1 MIIDAYSTGRYLPE
15 ALRRHGVRCTHVQSS
30 PGMPDFFLKSFPAE
44 SFAADDRLVHD
55 ETGRDGLDL
64 DALVGELRSRQ
75 PAFVVAG
82 TETGVDLADALTA
95 RLGLPGNAFDAR
107 RPRRDKYEMAA
118 AVRAHGLRAPDTLRT
133 EHFDTALSWAKA
145 YDRWPLVVK
154 PADSAGTDNVY
165 FCADTVELCTAFDR
179 ILRSRNLMGF
189 ANRTVVLQEFL
200 AGTEYF
206 ANTVSVAGRHHV
218 AEVWRYHKRPGRNGS
233 AIYDYEEPLAPD
245 DPAVVRIRPYLLSVL
260 DALGVRQGP
269 AHSEIMLTDQG
280 PTLIESGARLAGSII
295 PEVVDRVFGTNH
307 VDLTAEAIAAPEAF
321 AARMD
326 DEAPTL
332 HTNLRYVSLISPAAG
347 RLTSVAPFDR
357 IRALDSFA
365 ALSLGVD
372 TGDLITPTVDSA
384 TSPGVCYLVHD
395 DAEQIKRDYEALRA
409 MELEDL
415 YEVE

>member
-1 MIIDAYSTGRYLPE
+1 MIIDAYSTGRYLPD
-15 ALRRHGVRCTHVQSS
+15 ALRRHGVSCTHVQSS
-30 PGMPDFFLKSFPAE
+30 PEVPDFFAKSFPAE
-44 SFAADDRLVHD
+44 AFPASERLVYD
-55 ETGRDGLDL
+55 ETGLDGANL
-64 DALVGELRSRQ
+64 DALVTELRARN

-82 TETGVDLADALTA
+82 SENGVDLADTLTA
-95 RLGLPGNAFDAR
+95 RLGLPGNTFDAR

-133 EHFDTALSWAKA
+133 EDFDTALSWAKA

-189 ANRTVVLQEFL
+189 VNRTVVLQEYL

-206 ANTVSVAGRHHV
+206 ANTVSVDGRHHV
-218 AEVWRYHKRPGRNGS
+218 AEIWRYHKRPGRNGS

-245 DPAVVRIRPYLLSVL
+245 DPAARRIHPYVLSVL

-269 AHSEIMLTDQG
+269 AHSEIMLTDHG
-280 PTLIESGARLAGSII
+280 PTLIESGARLAGSIV

-307 VDLTAEAIAAPEAF
+307 VALTARALGDPAGF
-321 AARMD
+321 AA
-326 DEAPTL
+326 EAGPMPAL
-332 HTNLRYVSLISPAAG
+332 RTNLRYVSLISPAAG
-347 RLTSVAPFDR
+347 RLTSLDRFDR
-357 IRALDSFA
+357 VRALESFA

-372 TGDLITPTVDSA
+372 VGDRIAPTVDSA

-395 DAEQIKRDYEALRA
+395 DAEQIKRDYEALRV
-409 MELEDL
+409 METEDL
-415 YEVE
+415 YEVD